1 MTTRDFRLPDLGEGL
16 EDAEVVRWLVAAG
29 DVVALDQPLAE
40 VLTAKATVELPSPF
54 AGVVAALH
62 FAAGDVVPVGAVLVS
77 VDVTG
82 VVGTASP
89 AETDSG
95 PAAPA
100 AEPGSG
106 SAEPAAGDAAVSGS
120 GSVLVG
126 YGTRP
131 ERRRRRPAAP
141 PVSPDVAT
149 GPSTGPPTVSRAG
162 PQMPP
167 VSPAGSAGTPD
178 RPAVMSP
185 VVRRLARE
193 LGIELTAVNGSGP
206 EGVITRGDVEA
217 AAGAAESTHRN
228 LAGPLLQI
236 RPNGPANLANTDE
249 RIAIRGAHRQM
260 AEHLARSRR
269 EIPEATVWVDIDA
282 TGLLRAKRLLDEANA
297 DRPTGTGIATWLAK
311 FCILGLQRFPL
322 LNSTID
328 GDEIVLSRTI
338 NLGFAAQTGSGL
350 VVPVVHGADELS
362 LLELDD
368 AIRRLARSARE
379 GTLTAGEVSGGTFT
393 LNNYGVFGVDGSA
406 AIINFPEVAIVGV
419 GRIVDRPWACDGEVR
434 VRPVTELTLSFDH
447 RVCDGGVAGGFLRFV
462 ADCVEEPVRLLD
474 L

>member
-1 MTTRDFRLPDLGEGL
+1 VTTRDFRLPDLGEGL

-29 DVVALDQPLAE
+29 DVVAVDQPLAE

-62 FAAGDVVPVGAVLVS
+62 YSAGDVVPVGAVLVS
-77 VDVTG
+77 VDAAG
-82 VVGTASP
+82 VEGST
-89 AETDSG
+89 
-95 PAAPA
+95 PA
-100 AEPGSG
+100 AEPDGG
-106 SAEPAAGDAAVSGS
+106 IAEPAAGDAVPSGS

-131 ERRRRRPAAP
+131 ERRRRRSAAPPAAP
-141 PVSPDVAT
+141 DVST
-149 GPSTGPPTVSRAG
+149 GPSTGPSAG
-162 PQMPP
+162 PPMAP
-167 VSPAGSAGTPD
+167 VSPAGSAGTPG

-206 EGVITRGDVEA
+206 EGVITRGDVER
-217 AAGAAESTHRN
+217 AGAVAQPSRRN
-228 LAGPLLQI
+228 LASPMSQI
-236 RPNGPANLANTDE
+236 RPNGPAKLANTEE
-249 RIAIRGAHRQM
+249 RIQIRGAHRQM

-269 EIPEATVWVDIDA
+269 EIPEATVWVDVDA
-282 TGLLRAKRLLDEANA
+282 AGLLRAKRLLDEANA
-297 DRPTGTGIATWLAK
+297 DRPTGTGIATWLAR
-311 FCILGLQRFPL
+311 FCVLGLQRFPL
-322 LNSTID
+322 LNSRID

-338 NLGFAAQTGSGL
+338 NLGFAAQTDSGL

-368 AIRRLARSARE
+368 AIRRLASSARE
-379 GTLTAGEVSGGTFT
+379 GRLTAGDVSGGTFT

-419 GRIVDRPWACDGEVR
+419 GRILDRPWACDGEVR

-462 ADCVEEPVRLLD
+462 ADCVEEPVRLLN